1 MAARLLPP
9 SGGPLGARVALLEV
23 TGGAGKRA
31 FPLSSLSFL
40 VSGFTPRGQGGDG
53 VGEGGSRP
61 RASDHLSDDSC
72 AGGDD
77 PKTIGSACLAS
88 SPTLPWCYLCQQNA
102 CSRCFGK
109 KGPQTTRLE
118 TRTKES
124 NICASILVLR
134 KLKTCSNQ
142 NHKIMRNESKKVG
155 KVEGGVHRALSSL
168 TLHHW
173 PVRISFPPL

>member
-1 MAARLLPP
+1 LKVASLSPLKGTRGDTRTDLFTAGKTEESFSLKHVAARLLPP

-23 TGGAGKRA
+23 TGGVGKRA
-31 FPLSSLSFL
+31 FSLSSLFFL

-88 SPTLPWCYLCQQNA
+88 SPTLRGVSLSAKRMFKMLWQ
-102 CSRCFGK
+102 K
-109 KGPQTTRLE
+109 TDIKE
-118 TRTKES
+118 T
-124 NICASILVLR
+124 ILA
-134 KLKTCSNQ
+134 T
-142 NHKIMRNESKKVG
+142 
-155 KVEGGVHRALSSL
+155 
-168 TLHHW
+168 
-173 PVRISFPPL
+173 

>member
-1 MAARLLPP
+1 MWGNELSL
-9 SGGPLGARVALLEV
+9 SH
-23 TGGAGKRA
+23 
-31 FPLSSLSFL
+31 LSSFWFL
-40 VSGFTPRGQGGDG
+40 GSPPGVRGGTGWGRGGHALAPQIISQTILVQAETIQKPLVPPVSPHR
-53 VGEGGSRP
+53 RP
-61 RASDHLSDDSC
+61 FVVF
-72 AGGDD
+72 
-77 PKTIGSACLAS
+77 
-88 SPTLPWCYLCQQNA
+88 LCQQNA

>member
-1 MAARLLPP
+1 VTPARISLPPGRLRKVFSLKHVAARLLPP

-23 TGGAGKRA
+23 TGGVGKRA

-53 VGEGGSRP
+53 AGEGGSRP

-88 SPTLPWCYLCQQNA
+88 SPTLPWCYLLSAKRMFKMLWQKRVDDKA
-102 CSRCFGK
+102 VDLI
-109 KGPQTTRLE
+109 LE
-118 TRTKES
+118 LSFRMQS
-124 NICASILVLR
+124 NVSDR
-134 KLKTCSNQ
+134 SD
-142 NHKIMRNESKKVG
+142 
-155 KVEGGVHRALSSL
+155 
-168 TLHHW
+168 
-173 PVRISFPPL
+173 

>member
-1 MAARLLPP
+1 VTPARISLPPGRLRKVYSLKHVAARLLPP

-23 TGGAGKRA
+23 TGGVGKRVSS
-31 FPLSSLSFL
+31 LSSLFFL

-88 SPTLPWCYLCQQNA
+88 SPTLSWCFFVSKTHVQDALA
-102 CSRCFGK
+102 K
-109 KGPQTTRLE
+109 KGLKRPQQYIRLKSDAN
-118 TRTKES
+118 TFS
-124 NICASILVLR
+124 SALCA
-134 KLKTCSNQ
+134 
-142 NHKIMRNESKKVG
+142 
-155 KVEGGVHRALSSL
+155 A
-168 TLHHW
+168 
-173 PVRISFPPL
+173 